1 MNESFPKGMDLVY
14 VSYIQIEYKRKEK
27 ESYWVNWHPERTP
40 TRFLGGNQSK
50 WLKKKIWKTNK

>member
-27 ESYWVNWHPERTP
+27 ESY
-40 TRFLGGNQSK
+40 
-50 WLKKKIWKTNK
+50 